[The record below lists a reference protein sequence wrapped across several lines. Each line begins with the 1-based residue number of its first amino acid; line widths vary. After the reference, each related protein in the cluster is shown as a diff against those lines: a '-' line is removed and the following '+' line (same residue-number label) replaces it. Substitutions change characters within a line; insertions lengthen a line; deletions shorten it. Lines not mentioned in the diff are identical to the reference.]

1 MKSLALQK
9 IIKEEITNV
18 LSEQQPP
25 RSVRLR
31 RGMAVHRVLKNPGGV
46 IASVKQL
53 QTKLD
58 ELGYSVGP
66 FSIDGDYGKDTTA
79 AVKNFQQRNNLT
91 VDGLAGKNTL
101 AVLMKAPPADADT
114 KVGSDPDKIKPTGD
128 EVTTDDPGGI
138 IVVLNNVKA
147 EDPKQ
152 FDVLLRTYRAVRT
165 QIQLYMERLGVSRA
179 SARNASDQ
187 FLDPNASKIGISQSK
202 EKAKALILANFGEL
216 LKKGVSVKVE
226 KADINLSGKQIQ
238 DLALRIFGA
247 YSSGDMKKAR
257 EQGFKM
263 PAAPKKESRIA
274 KIVKEEVT
282 RILSELKNS

>member
-1 MKSLALQK
+1 MKNAGLQR

-31 RGMAVHRVLKNPGGV
+31 RGMAVHKVLKNPGGV
-46 IASVKQL
+46 TASVKQL

-66 FSIDGDYGKDTTA
+66 FSIDGDYGKDTTT

-91 VDGLAGKNTL
+91 ADGLAGKNTL

-114 KVGSDPDKIKPTGD
+114 KVGPDPDKIKPDGTEGAA
-128 EVTTDDPGGI
+128 DDPSGV
-138 IVVLNNVKA
+138 IVLLNNVKA

-152 FDVLLRTYRAVRT
+152 FDALLRTYRAVRT
-165 QIQLYMERLGVSRA
+165 QMQLYMERLGVSRS
-179 SARNASDQ
+179 SAINASRQ
-187 FLDPNASKIGISQSK
+187 FLDPNASKVGMNRSK
-202 EKAKALILANFGEL
+202 EKAKSLILANFEEL
-216 LKKGVSVKVE
+216 LKKGASVKVE
-226 KADINLSGKQIQ
+226 KADINLSAKQIQ
-238 DLALRIFGA
+238 DLTLRVFGA